1 MALGRNMMALGND
14 RVIVPASSTILVE
27 TLRGRSFDVA
37 AVGTAWHRYYAAKL
51 HELNLY
57 IHCY

>member
-1 MALGRNMMALGND
+1 MMALGND